1 MNSVRDYIF
10 LVKQI
15 DLAQKIN
22 GLIYYAKMIPW
33 LGKFIKDRWYT
44 LPSLKRIL
52 SWLWFL
58 GSLLVSFGMRFAYVM
73 IMLNVLMHMLLG
85 WEQKEAVLAAEIL
98 GFIMLS
104 GFAGPFLINHTTSPQ
119 KKEYVMIHLM
129 HMNARIYTFARW
141 VMEIGISA
149 LMILLSL
156 GIMFMIQNDPI
167 WYAIPMTMFY
177 MVMHFLGECFYIRYI
192 KKLDKNY
199 LYVLIV
205 FIITYGIAYGLPAL
219 KITFTEASLYM
230 VVAMGILS
238 IPIGMFVYRDLRNVD
253 YTTVLREGIIK
264 NRDIYSG
271 LLMKEAKVSDVKL
284 KDKDYSE
291 EELRSRKY
299 EGKRG
304 YEYLNAIFFQRHKRL
319 FYRPMRN
326 RILGIFLVFTLINLC
341 VIVLGKDIMQM
352 SDPLVMV
359 PSLLFILYFIS
370 IGERVTRAMF
380 YNCDV
385 SLLHYGY
392 YRQPKAIL
400 TNFKI
405 RLRKLIFMNVFLAV
419 LLCIGFLS
427 VLVIGKMSFP
437 PVSIALFI
445 VSIFSMAIFFSVHHL
460 CMYYILQPYTG
471 ELESKSPMFNV
482 INSVVYFI
490 CYMAFRLDGNMFF
503 ALLLVV
509 VTIGYSLLALL
520 LVYRLAPKNFHIR

>member
-1 MNSVRDYIF
+1 MNSIRDYIF

-33 LGKFIKDRWYT
+33 IGKFIKDRWYT

-73 IMLNVLMHMLLG
+73 LMLYLPMQMMFG
-85 WEQKEAVLAAEIL
+85 WKQQEAVLASELLA
-98 GFIMLS
+98 FIMLS
-104 GFAGPFLINHTTSPQ
+104 GIAGPFLINHTTSPQ

-149 LMILLSL
+149 LMMLLSL
-156 GIMFMIQNDPI
+156 GIMFMIQKDPM

-177 MVMHFLGECFYIRYI
+177 IVMHFLGESFYIRYI

-199 LYVLIV
+199 VYVLIV
-205 FIITYGIAYGLPAL
+205 FLITYGIAYGLPAM
-219 KITFTEASLYM
+219 KITFMNASLYM
-230 VVAMGILS
+230 IIAMVILS
-238 IPIGMFVYRDLRNVD
+238 IPVGIFVYRDLRKVD

-271 LLMKEAKVSDVKL
+271 VMMKEAKVSDVKL

-291 EELRSRKY
+291 AELRSRKN
-299 EGKRG
+299 EDKQG

-326 RILGIFLVFTLINLC
+326 RILGILLVFTLIDLC
-341 VIVLGKDIMQM
+341 VIVLGKDIMQI
-352 SDPLVMV
+352 SDPLTMI
-359 PSLLFILYFIS
+359 PSLLFLLYFIS

-400 TNFKI
+400 ANFKI
-405 RLRKLIFMNVFLAV
+405 RLRKLILMNVFLAV

-427 VLVIGKMSFP
+427 VMVIGKMYFP
-437 PVSIALFI
+437 PVHIGLF
-445 VSIFSMAIFFSVHHL
+445 
-460 CMYYILQPYTG
+460 
-471 ELESKSPMFNV
+471 
-482 INSVVYFI
+482 
-490 CYMAFRLDGNMFF
+490 
-503 ALLLVV
+503 
-509 VTIGYSLLALL
+509 
-520 LVYRLAPKNFHIR
+520 